1 MSIMIRDEIKQFF
14 AAALECSFY
23 VSPAE
28 PGLSYEELVEAG
40 RQAGFAP
47 GEITDGINAV
57 VTRTFGRQ
65 NPRFLPNSNAHLHW
79 HLFLHPEEP
88 EFRNV
93 GAFRFLWSQLYESGR
108 QNGIGAIRLERSMLL
123 AKAERD
129 GFKRLDVEVALAVFI
144 FTGQLKEDNGV
155 INPVHTHGFPGDPAQ
170 TLDTLGSR
178 PPARREDRRKAY
190 PIVKDLIDRRTDGR
204 PAAAEPLDAF
214 TTELK
219 KLGHGAFQLWWQ
231 QTVAEMRLSDTQTTP
246 VSVIVLAAALVEG
259 VLTFVVKHARSL
271 SLAVFRSSDFDGDPR
286 SWKIEKLVAS
296 AASGGDAAILDTPT
310 TIRSEGLIQT
320 RQRIHAGRMLSDFPQ
335 GAPDLKPEQARDA
348 KATAELVVRKVIEWL
363 ERHPTSSA

>member
-1 MSIMIRDEIKQFF
+1 MSILIRDEIKNFF

-23 VSPAE
+23 VSPTE

-65 NPRFLPNSNAHLHW
+65 NPRFLPNPNAHPHW

-93 GAFRFLWSQLYESGR
+93 DAFRFLWSQLYENGR
-108 QNGIGAIRLERSMLL
+108 QNGIGAIRLERSVLL

-129 GFKRLDVEVALAVFI
+129 GFKRLDVEVALAIFI

-155 INPVHTHGFPGDPAQ
+155 IKPVHAHGFPGDPAQ
-170 TLDTLGSR
+170 TLDTMGHW

-190 PIVKDLIDRRTDGR
+190 PIVKDITDRRADGR
-204 PAAAEPLDAF
+204 PAAVEPLDAF
-214 TTELK
+214 TNELK
-219 KLGHGAFQLWWQ
+219 NLGYGAFRLWWQ
-231 QTVAEMRLSDTQTTP
+231 QTVAEMRLADTQIMP
-246 VSVIVLAAALVEG
+246 VSVTVLAAALVEG
-259 VLTFVVKHARSL
+259 VLTFVVKHARSS
-271 SLAVFRSSDFDGDPR
+271 SLAVFRSNDFDGEPR
-286 SWKIEKLVAS
+286 AWKIEKLVAS
-296 AASGGDAAILDTPT
+296 AASGGDAAILDMPT
-310 TIRSEGLIQT
+310 KIRAEGLIQT

-335 GAPDLKPEQARDA
+335 GVPDLKPEQARDA
-348 KATAELVVRKVIEWL
+348 IATAELVVRKVIEWL
-363 ERHPTSSA
+363 ARHPASST